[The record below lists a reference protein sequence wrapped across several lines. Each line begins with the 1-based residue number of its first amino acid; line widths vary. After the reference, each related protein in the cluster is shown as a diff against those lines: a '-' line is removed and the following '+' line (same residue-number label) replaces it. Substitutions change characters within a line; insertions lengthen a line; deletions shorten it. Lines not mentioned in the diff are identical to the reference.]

1 MSLPFAEAAAAALG
15 QPLYRYLLGRAHDVA
30 ADLPDANEA
39 AFARY
44 RLMPRVMRGHTG
56 IDIRTALC
64 GHVYAGPL
72 AVGPFAGDRVFHAEG
87 LLPVAR
93 ACQRLSLP
101 LMVSEETV
109 TPLADIVAAHD
120 GCWLQLRAAGPLDR
134 VRRLADV
141 AARCGARGVV
151 LTVLAPV
158 HPVPGL
164 QPGGYAIGD
173 EIARRN
179 WTTIGSDGAGVAHLP
194 PMPQWSW
201 SDVAAIAAHV
211 AAAGLT
217 LVVKG
222 ILCPEDA
229 AAAAAA
235 GCGGVIAGN
244 VGLRQSGRWAL
255 PLEMLNELRAHTKGH
270 LLLEGGVRHG
280 VDVVIACCLG
290 ADCAVAVRPVVTA
303 LVAGG
308 ETAVLTLLGGWLDEI
323 SAIASWLG
331 VASVAELDRTYVRR
345 EAT

>member
-1 MSLPFAEAAAAALG
+1 MTLPYAAATSTILG
-15 QPLYRYLLGRAHDVA
+15 EPLYRYLLGRAHDVA
-30 ADLPDANEA
+30 ADLPDANEN

-44 RLMPRVMRGHTG
+44 RLLPRVMRGHTG
-56 IDIRTALC
+56 IDIRTLLC
-64 GHVYAGPL
+64 GRPYAGPL

-109 TPLADIVAAHD
+109 TPFAEITAVHD

-134 VRRLADV
+134 VRRLADT
-141 AARCGARGVV
+141 AAKCDACGVV

-173 EIARRN
+173 EIARRG
-179 WTTIGSDGAGVAHLP
+179 WTTIGAGGDGVAHLP
-194 PMPQWSW
+194 ALPQWSW
-201 SDVAAIAAHV
+201 SDVTAIAAHV
-211 AAAGLT
+211 AASGLS
-217 LVVKG
+217 LIVKG

-229 AAAAAA
+229 VAAAAA
-235 GCGGVIAGN
+235 GCDGVIAAN

-255 PLEMLNELRAHTKGH
+255 PLDMLDELRAHATGH
-270 LLLEGGVRHG
+270 LLLDGGVRHG
-280 VDVVIACCLG
+280 VDVVIARCLG
-290 ADCAVAVRPVVTA
+290 ADFAVAVRPVVTA

-308 ETAVLTLLGGWLDEI
+308 EAAVIALLGGWLDEI
-323 SAIASWLG
+323 TAIASWLG
-331 VASVAELDRTYVRR
+331 VASLAELDGTYLRR
-345 EAT
+345 ETA